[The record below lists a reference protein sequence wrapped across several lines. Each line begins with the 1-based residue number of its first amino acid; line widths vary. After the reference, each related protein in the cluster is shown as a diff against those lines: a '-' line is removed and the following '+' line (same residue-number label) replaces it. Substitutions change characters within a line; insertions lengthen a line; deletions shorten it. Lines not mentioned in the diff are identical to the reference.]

1 MLKHYFQLFR
11 ISNIFTVPSDI
22 LAGYF
27 VASLFDINIVNYHN
41 ITFLVFSS
49 IFLYFGGMVTN
60 DLFDI
65 NKDKIERPNRPLSSG
80 KIKKSIAVSLSILFF
95 GMGILLT
102 LLLTLTSTLIAIFL
116 VVMIL
121 LYNFKIKNGLLRPFL
136 MGGIRSLN
144 IIYGASSNFEYLKI
158 LNHGIDTGLIYNTYI
173 NLLILAAAIF
183 IHVFTLTLLSKRE
196 TEVEN
201 KQFNK
206 SLELKKI
213 YRNYFFLFIIL
224 TFLGTLFL
232 PNKFLFLTFSVLF
245 LASIT
250 IIFLKKA
257 SKKNHGHMD
266 IQILVKNM
274 LVLLIPL
281 DASFIAGS
289 SGLYMGLV
297 SLSMIIPCIAI
308 GKKVRMT

>member
-27 VASLFDINIVNYHN
+27 VASLFDIDIVNYHS

-49 IFLYFGGMVTN
+49 IFLYIGGMVTN

-80 KIKKSIAVSLSILFF
+80 KIKESIAISLSILFF
-95 GMGILLT
+95 GAGILLT
-102 LLLTLTSTLIAIFL
+102 LLLTFTSTMIAISL

-121 LYNFKIKNGLLRPFL
+121 LYNFKFKNGFLRPFF

-144 IIYGASSNFEYLKI
+144 IVYGASSNFEFLKI
-158 LNHGIDTGLIYNTYI
+158 PNYGTDTSLVYNAFI
-173 NLLILAAAIF
+173 NLLILTAAIF

-206 SLELKKI
+206 SLEVKKI
-213 YRNYFFLFIIL
+213 YRNYLFLFVIL
-224 TFLGTLFL
+224 TFLGALFL
-232 PNKFLFLTFSVLF
+232 PNKFLFLTFSALF
-245 LASIT
+245 LASST
-250 IIFLKKA
+250 MIFFKKA
-257 SKKNHGHMD
+257 SKKNYGHMD
-266 IQILVKNM
+266 IQFFLLAFLKKII
-274 LVLLIPL
+274 VLE
-281 DASFIAGS
+281 AKQ
-289 SGLYMGLV
+289 
-297 SLSMIIPCIAI
+297 
-308 GKKVRMT
+308 KKLKIKTC

>member
-1 MLKHYFQLFR
+1 
-11 ISNIFTVPSDI
+11 
-22 LAGYF
+22 
-27 VASLFDINIVNYHN
+27 
-41 ITFLVFSS
+41 
-49 IFLYFGGMVTN
+49 MVTN

-65 NKDKIERPNRPLSSG
+65 NRDKLERPNRPLPSG
-80 KIKKSIAVSLSILFF
+80 KIRESIAISLAIIFF
-95 GMGILLT
+95 GLGILLA
-102 LLLTLTSTLIAIFL
+102 LLLTFTSTIIAISL
-116 VVMIL
+116 VLMIL
-121 LYNFKIKNGLLRPFL
+121 FYNFKIKNGSLRPFF

-144 IIYGASSNFEYLKI
+144 IIYGASSNYEFLRF
-158 LNHGIDTGLIYNTYI
+158 LNYGIDTSLVYNTHI
-173 NLLILAAAIF
+173 NLLILTSAIF

-213 YRNYFFLFIIL
+213 YRNYLFLLVVL
-224 TFLGTLFL
+224 TFLGTIFL

-250 IIFLKKA
+250 LIFFTIIG
-257 SKKNHGHMD
+257 KKNYGHMN
-266 IQILVKNM
+266 IQFLVKNM

-289 SGLYMGLV
+289 SGVYLGLV

-308 GKKVRMT
+308 GKKVKMT

>member
-1 MLKHYFQLFR
+1 LLKHYFQLFR

-27 VASLFDINIVNYHN
+27 VASLFDIDIVSYHS

-49 IFLYFGGMVTN
+49 IFLYIGGMVTN

-80 KIKKSIAVSLSILFF
+80 KIKESIAISLSILFF
-95 GMGILLT
+95 GAGILLT
-102 LLLTLTSTLIAIFL
+102 LLLTFTSTMIAISL

-121 LYNFKIKNGLLRPFL
+121 LYNFKFKDGFLRPFF

-144 IIYGASSNFEYLKI
+144 IVYGASPNLEFLKI
-158 LNHGIDTGLIYNTYI
+158 PNYGTDTSLVYNAFI
-173 NLLILAAAIF
+173 NLSILTAAIF
-183 IHVFTLTLLSKRE
+183 VHVFTLTLLSKRE

-206 SLELKKI
+206 SLGLKKI
-213 YRNYFFLFIIL
+213 YRNYLFLFVIL
-224 TFLGTLFL
+224 TFLGSLFL
-232 PNKFLFLTFSVLF
+232 PNKFLFLTFSALF
-245 LASIT
+245 LAPST
-250 IIFLKKA
+250 MIFFKKA
-257 SKKNHGHMD
+257 TKKNYGHVD
-266 IQILVKNM
+266 IQFLVKSM

-297 SLSMIIPCIAI
+297 SLSMIIPCMAI